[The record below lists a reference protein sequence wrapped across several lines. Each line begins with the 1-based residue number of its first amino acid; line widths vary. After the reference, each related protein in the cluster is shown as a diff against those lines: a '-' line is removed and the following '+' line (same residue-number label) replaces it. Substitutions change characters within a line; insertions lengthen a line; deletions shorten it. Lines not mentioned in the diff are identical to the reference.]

1 MTLKTTRIEE
11 NPGER
16 DGSRALGSRSPAAK
30 PRSREDISG
39 RRICFSCKRKMCIFF
54 FNIPTINIIQSSLVV
69 ICLKIEV
76 PGEFTIA
83 SVGKH
88 LEKVDIIYLGSH
100 FTFARKAY
108 KVLGSRSPIR
118 TWLDVV
124 SATSLLVLVPWRSL
138 VPLKSILSHS
148 MTKRSIWAPGAM
160 ESTFQDKETDVSV
173 TWYG

>member
-1 MTLKTTRIEE
+1 MPWLSTHKAEFGQKYLRLTHLLVLQQKHLLHILQFGKVT
-11 NPGER
+11 
-16 DGSRALGSRSPAAK
+16 K
-30 PRSREDISG
+30 Y
-39 RRICFSCKRKMCIFF
+39 
-54 FNIPTINIIQSSLVV
+54 IIQGSLIE
-69 ICLKIEV
+69 ICLNIEI

-148 MTKRSIWAPGAM
+148 TTKRSIWAPGAM
-160 ESTFQDKETDVSV
+160 ESTFQVKETDVSV

>member
-1 MTLKTTRIEE
+1 MAPEPWALARQPQNRDLAKISAADAFASAAR
-11 NPGER
+11 ER
-16 DGSRALGSRSPAAK
+16 
-30 PRSREDISG
+30 
-39 RRICFSCKRKMCIFF
+39 CVFCVQY
-54 FNIPTINIIQSSLVV
+54 IPTIDIIQSSLVV

-88 LEKVDIIYLGSH
+88 LEKVDIIYLGSR

-148 MTKRSIWAPGAM
+148 TTKRSIWAPGAM

>member
-1 MTLKTTRIEE
+1 MAPEPWALARQPQNRDRAKISAADAFASAAR
-11 NPGER
+11 ER
-16 DGSRALGSRSPAAK
+16 CVFCVFFCSIY
-30 PRSREDISG
+30 IS
-39 RRICFSCKRKMCIFF
+39 
-54 FNIPTINIIQSSLVV
+54 TIDIIQSSLVV

>member
-1 MTLKTTRIEE
+1 MAPEPWALARQPQ
-11 NPGER
+11 NR
-16 DGSRALGSRSPAAK
+16 DLAKISAADAFASAA
-30 PRSREDISG
+30 RDVS
-39 RRICFSCKRKMCIFF
+39 FVYFF
-54 FNIPTINIIQSSLVV
+54 FNIPTIDIIQSSLVV

-148 MTKRSIWAPGAM
+148 TTKRSIWAPGAM
-160 ESTFQDKETDVSV
+160 ESTFQVKETDVSV

>member
-1 MTLKTTRIEE
+1 MAPEPWALARQPQNRDRAKISEADAFASAAR
-11 NPGER
+11 ER
-16 DGSRALGSRSPAAK
+16 SVFFVQY
-30 PRSREDISG
+30 IS
-39 RRICFSCKRKMCIFF
+39 ID
-54 FNIPTINIIQSSLVV
+54 IIQSSLVV

-148 MTKRSIWAPGAM
+148 TTKRSIWAPGAM